1 MKPPNKNLLN
11 NNLYMNKQKGFIKI
25 LLIAIAIIAV
35 AVFVYM
41 RMVSKTEIIPS
52 NITDDKTGISFQS
65 NEKDSTADWKIYRND
80 KYGFEVKYP
89 NNFVASRQTEDSL
102 YLSSN
107 QSCFEKRKL
116 ASPGYVGEGCLHPT
130 VLVRDGRVVEEGVGV
145 ARDIIKIDGLNGE
158 RIINQSNKT
167 GDEYASITIEFEKG
181 GKWYVF
187 NIINNPVDNKIA
199 KDTIDKILSTFKF
212 TK

>member
-1 MKPPNKNLLN
+1 
-11 NNLYMNKQKGFIKI
+11 MNKQKGFVKI
-25 LLIAIAIIAV
+25 LLVIVAIIAV
-35 AVFVYM
+35 VAFVYM
-41 RMVSKTEIIPS
+41 RMGFRTDIIS
-52 NITDDKTGISFQS
+52 NNITDNKTNSSLQS
-65 NEKDSTADWKIYRND
+65 SEKDITADWKTYRND

-116 ASPGYVGEGCLHPT
+116 ASPGYVGKGCLHPT

-145 ARDIIKIDGLNGE
+145 TRDIIKINGLNGE